1 MVSTQ
6 LGQEGMIQPCCS
18 FALGTASKHRVE
30 NFLSY
35 LVPPAKRV
43 GLPDPAEDGISHHL
57 ISPIPKCTLNFV
69 S

>member
-6 LGQEGMIQPCCS
+6 LSQEGMIQSCS
-18 FALGTASKHRVE
+18 FALGTAFKHRVE

-35 LVPPAKRV
+35 LVPPTKRV
-43 GLPDPAEDGISHHL
+43 GLPDPAEDGIGHHL
-57 ISPIPKCTLNFV
+57 ISPTPKCILNFV